1 MRDVIIIGGGPAGL
15 QAALTLGRLHR
26 SVLLLDAGSYRND
39 PAAHMHNFLAQDGTP
54 PAELRAA
61 ARADL
66 AAYDTVEV
74 RPAAVDR
81 VSGAVDDFT
90 VHLADGSVERSR
102 RIILATGLRDE
113 VPDVPGL
120 DELWREGDLVAH
132 CPFCHGHEMAGQVVG
147 VLGVERAGHLVTM
160 MGPVA
165 ASMVV
170 LADGEPV
177 DEDARASLVAAG
189 ASVVEGKVERVE
201 RAGAGLVAVV
211 EGEPVA
217 LGGLFVGPTSRQA
230 APFAEQLGLATL
242 PSGGV
247 EVDVMGRTSVEGVL
261 AAGDMAHEASLPMAM
276 AAVLVAAASGLKAG
290 AACVQ
295 SLL

>member
-1 MRDVIIIGGGPAGL
+1 MRDVIVIGGGPAGL

-26 SVLLLDAGSYRND
+26 SVLLLDSGRYRND

-54 PAELRAA
+54 PAELRRA

-66 AAYDTVEV
+66 EAYDTVEL
-74 RPAAVDR
+74 REAAVDE
-81 VSGAVDDFT
+81 VSGVADDFA
-90 VHLADGSVERSR
+90 VRLADGTVERSR

-132 CPFCHGHEMAGQVVG
+132 CPFCHGHEMAGRVVG
-147 VLGVERAGHLVTM
+147 VLGAERAAHLAAM
-160 MGPVA
+160 MRPVA
-165 ASMVV
+165 ASLVV
-170 LADGEPV
+170 LADAEPV
-177 DEDARASLVAAG
+177 TGELAASLASLG
-189 ASVVEGKVERVE
+189 ATVVEGKVERVE
-201 RAGAGLVAVV
+201 RSGDGLVAVV

-217 LGGLFVGPTSRQA
+217 LGGLFVGPTSTQA
-230 APFAEQLGLATL
+230 APFAEQLGLVTL

-247 EVDVMGRTSVEGVL
+247 EIDAMGRTSVEGVL

-276 AAVLVAAASGLKAG
+276 AAVLVAAANGLKAG

>member
-1 MRDVIIIGGGPAGL
+1 MHDVIVIGGGPAGL

-26 SVLLLDAGSYRND
+26 SVLLLDSGSYRND

-66 AAYDTVEV
+66 AAYATVEL
-74 RPAAVDR
+74 REAAVATTAG
-81 VSGAVDDFT
+81 VADDFT
-90 VHLADGSVERSR
+90 VTLADGTVERSR
-102 RIILATGLRDE
+102 RLVLATGLRDE

-120 DELWREGDLVAH
+120 DALWHEGDLVAH
-132 CPFCHGHEMAGQVVG
+132 CPFCHGHEMAGRVVG
-147 VLGVERAGHLVTM
+147 VLGAERAEHLVAM
-160 MGPVA
+160 MAPVA
-165 ASMVV
+165 GSLVV
-170 LADGEPV
+170 LAGGEALDP
-177 DEDARASLVAAG
+177 AASASLAERAT
-189 ASVVEGKVERVE
+189 VVPGKVERVE
-201 RAGAGLVAVV
+201 RDGDGLAVVV
-211 EGEPVA
+211 EGRDPVR
-217 LGGLFVGPTSRQA
+217 LGGLFVGPTNRQA

-247 EVDVMGRTSVEGVL
+247 EVDVMGRTSVDGVL
-261 AAGDMAHEASLPMAM
+261 AAGDMAHEATVPMAM

>member
-1 MRDVIIIGGGPAGL
+1 MRDVIILGGGPAGL

-26 SVLLLDAGSYRND
+26 SVLLLDAGRYRND
-39 PAAHMHNFLAQDGTP
+39 PADHMHNFLAQDGTP
-54 PAELRAA
+54 PAELRHA

-66 AAYDTVEV
+66 EAYDTVEV
-74 RPAAVDR
+74 RDASADQ
-81 VSGAVDDFT
+81 VSGSTDDFS
-90 VHLADGSVERSR
+90 VRLADGSVEQAR
-102 RIILATGLRDE
+102 RIVLATGLRDE

-120 DELWREGDLVAH
+120 AELWHEGDLVAH
-132 CPFCHGHEMAGQVVG
+132 CPFCHGHEMAGRVVG
-147 VLGVERAGHLVTM
+147 VLGAERAGHLVAM

-165 ASMVV
+165 ASLVV
-170 LADGEPV
+170 LDDDEPV
-177 DEDARASLVAAG
+177 DPAVAASLAERGASLVA
-189 ASVVEGKVERVE
+189 GKVDRVE
-201 RAGAGLVAVV
+201 RSADGLVAVV

-217 LGGLFVGPTSRQA
+217 LGGLFVGPTSTQA
-230 APFAEQLGLATL
+230 APFAAQLGLTTL

-247 EVDVMGRTSVEGVL
+247 EVDPMGRTSAEGVF
-261 AAGDMAHEASLPMAM
+261 AAGDMAHEATLPMAM